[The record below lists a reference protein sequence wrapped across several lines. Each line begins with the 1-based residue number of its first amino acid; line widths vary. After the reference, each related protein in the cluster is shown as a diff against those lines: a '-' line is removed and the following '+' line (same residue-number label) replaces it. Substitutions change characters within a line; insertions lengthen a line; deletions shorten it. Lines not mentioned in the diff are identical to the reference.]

1 MGCLFLLIAAL
12 SPRLALILTWIFTP
26 WVDRATGAFM
36 WPLLGLL
43 FLPITTLLYVILWN
57 TGGYG
62 VEGWEWIL
70 VIFGVFADLAS
81 YGGSRYGW
89 RDPRA
94 RAYERA
100 RRRSSAPSSLAAQA
114 EVAANDPPDRARERR
129 PRGSPR
135 SSARLVQQLQELVG
149 CELDLFVTPFRGA
162 VMAGDDPRPM
172 QTAEVAI
179 DECVAGLCV
188 VC

>member
-26 WVDRATGAFM
+26 WVDRATGAFI
-36 WPLLGLL
+36 WPFLGLI

-62 VEGWEWIL
+62 VEGWEWIV
-70 VIFGVFADLAS
+70 VILGVFSDLAA

-94 RAYERA
+94 RAY
-100 RRRSSAPSSLAAQA
+100 
-114 EVAANDPPDRARERR
+114 
-129 PRGSPR
+129 
-135 SSARLVQQLQELVG
+135 
-149 CELDLFVTPFRGA
+149 
-162 VMAGDDPRPM
+162 
-172 QTAEVAI
+172 
-179 DECVAGLCV
+179 
-188 VC
+188 

>member
-1 MGCLFLLIAAL
+1 MGCLFVLIAAL

-26 WVDRATGAFM
+26 WVDRATEAFI

-70 VIFGVFADLAS
+70 VILGVFADLAS

-94 RAYERA
+94 RAY
-100 RRRSSAPSSLAAQA
+100 
-114 EVAANDPPDRARERR
+114 
-129 PRGSPR
+129 
-135 SSARLVQQLQELVG
+135 
-149 CELDLFVTPFRGA
+149 
-162 VMAGDDPRPM
+162 
-172 QTAEVAI
+172 
-179 DECVAGLCV
+179 
-188 VC
+188 